1 MFISVMQKNLSTK
14 TTQERVKEPVAPTI
28 NLSERPTTKLDSRN
42 REPILS
48 SKPVSTGKGKALK
61 NPRQAAVEVEPSD
74 ASDSSDWEDEE
85 EDEGPKKKPR
95 AIAIAFEVRIF
106 KIIFQQGIKLNFLS
120 LFFFFFNL

>member
-1 MFISVMQKNLSTK
+1 MFISVMQRNLSTK
-14 TTQERVKEPVAPTI
+14 TTLKEPVAPTI

-42 REPILS
+42 REPIPS
-48 SKPVSTGKGKALK
+48 SKPVSTGKGKALI

-95 AIAIAFEVRIF
+95 AIAIAFEVRTF
-106 KIIFQQGIKLNFLS
+106 KIIF
-120 LFFFFFNL
+120 